1 MKTLKI
7 LLFAFIITWTS
18 CNNNDGPNP
27 NYHFDYETIVTE
39 LPVNLKNINS
49 SFDDYNSNLPYP
61 GFGYGIFFS
70 TNRNSSG
77 INFDII
83 HKNMDISYHPKN
95 DILNIKTIFRGF
107 KIDCS
112 IS

>member
-7 LLFAFIITWTS
+7 LLFAFVITWTS
-18 CNNNDGPNP
+18 CNQNVDP
-27 NYHFDYETIVTE
+27 NYDFTYDIIVTE
-39 LPVNLKNINS
+39 SPVNLKDINS

-77 INFDII
+77 NNFDII
-83 HKNMDISYHPKN
+83 HKNSVY
-95 DILNIKTIFRGF
+95 IF
-107 KIDCS
+107 INHH
-112 IS
+112 